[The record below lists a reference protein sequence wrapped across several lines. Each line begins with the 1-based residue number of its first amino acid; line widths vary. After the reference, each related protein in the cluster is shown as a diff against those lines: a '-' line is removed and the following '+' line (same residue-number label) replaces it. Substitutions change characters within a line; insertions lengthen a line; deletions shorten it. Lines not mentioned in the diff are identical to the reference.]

1 MRYQQSK
8 TAGFTFI
15 ELMIAMAIVGL
26 LVAMAIPK
34 YEGYVV
40 RAKVTEC
47 INLAALPKIIV
58 TEAQLSGRGVD
69 YQFSQTRNCDS
80 LQIAENGSIVMQTRN
95 TGASTDP
102 VVQLVPSTAVSGGSS
117 LNWECQLV
125 AGEST
130 HVPPECRND
139 GTMADIGDAFAN
151 GVTVSGS
158 SSVSDIVA
166 SSGGSSSGGSSSGG
180 SSSGGS
186 SSSSSSGSSSSGS
199 SSSGSSSSGSSSSG
213 SSSSG
218 SSSSGSSSSGSS
230 SSGSS
235 SSGSGSSGSG
245 ASGTS
250 SSGTGSSGSG
260 SSSSGGSSGGGST
273 GGSGGSSGTP
283 ADPEG
288 ECPFLKKNGK
298 KDKKKC
304 EDAGYG

>member
-1 MRYQQSK
+1 MRHQQSK

-34 YEGYVV
+34 YQGYVV

-47 INLAALPKIIV
+47 ISLAALPKIIV

-80 LQIAENGSIVMQTRN
+80 LQIAENGSIVMQTRD

-102 VVQLVPSTAVSGGSS
+102 LVQLVPSTGASGGSS

-125 AGEST
+125 AGESA
-130 HVPPECRND
+130 HVPPECRNNS
-139 GTMADIGDAFAN
+139 TMADIGDAFAN
-151 GVTVSGS
+151 GVSVSGS
-158 SSVSDIVA
+158 SSASDSVA
-166 SSGGSSSGGSSSGG
+166 SSGGSSSGG
-180 SSSGGS
+180 
-186 SSSSSSGSSSSGS
+186 
-199 SSSGSSSSGSSSSG
+199 
-213 SSSSG
+213 
-218 SSSSGSSSSGSS
+218 SSGSS

-235 SSGSGSSGSG
+235 SSGSGSSGS
-245 ASGTS
+245 S
-250 SSGTGSSGSG
+250 SSGSGSSDSGSSGSG
-260 SSSSGGSSGGGST
+260 SSDSGSSGSGSSGSGSSGSGSSGSGSSGSGSSGSGSSGSGSSSGGSSGGGST
-273 GGSGGSSGTP
+273 GGSGGSSSGTP

-304 EDAGYG
+304 KDAGYG

>member
-1 MRYQQSK
+1 
-8 TAGFTFI
+8 
-15 ELMIAMAIVGL
+15 MIAMAIVGL

-34 YEGYVV
+34 YQGYVV
-40 RAKVTEC
+40 RAKVSEC

-151 GVTVSGS
+151 GV
-158 SSVSDIVA
+158 SV
-166 SSGGSSSGGSSSGG
+166 GGSSTSESVAA
-180 SSSGGS
+180 SGGS

-218 SSSSGSSSSGSS
+218 SSSSGSSSSGSGSSGSSSSGSSSSGSS

-245 ASGTS
+245 
-250 SSGTGSSGSG
+250 
-260 SSSSGGSSGGGST
+260 SSSGGSSGGGST

-304 EDAGYG
+304 KAAGYG